1 MNAPLRTLRIFA
13 LLAGPALALLTVTWL
28 TQLHPKAVP
37 VSRAAESADVATPT
51 NPAGPLDDRASGGR
65 RRQPRLGNV
74 QPCPRPW
81 RPTKR
86 GWSSGIDPE
95 TGKIGPPTAEQRAE
109 LDQIA
114 ASQNALLSRSAV
126 GLTEEHRADGTVHVN
141 LQGRFQEYATVR
153 IGPDGKKTFGCV
165 EDTSG
170 ISKSATEAVTS
181 AQPAAA
187 APVSAAPAAEER

>member
-1 MNAPLRTLRIFA
+1 MNAPFRTLRIFA

-51 NPAGPLDDRASGGR
+51 NPAGPLETAHPAAEGASPGSAA
-65 RRQPRLGNV
+65 PAV
-74 QPCPRPW
+74 
-81 RPTKR
+81 PTAVAPHEA
-86 GWSSGIDPE
+86 GMVVGIDPE

-153 IGPDGKKTFGCV
+153 VGPDGKKTFGCV
-165 EDTSG
+165 DDTSG
-170 ISKSATEAVTS
+170 ISKSATEAATS

-187 APVSAAPAAEER
+187 APVSAAPATEER

>member
-28 TQLHPKAVP
+28 TQLNPKAVP
-37 VSRAAESADVATPT
+37 VSRAAESGNVATPT
-51 NPAGPLDDRASGGR
+51 NPAG
-65 RRQPRLGNV
+65 
-74 QPCPRPW
+74 
-81 RPTKR
+81 RPTTAHPAAD
-86 GWSSGIDPE
+86 GAGPGSATSAVPTAVAPHQAGMVVGIDPE

-187 APVSAAPAAEER
+187 APVSAAPAAEGR